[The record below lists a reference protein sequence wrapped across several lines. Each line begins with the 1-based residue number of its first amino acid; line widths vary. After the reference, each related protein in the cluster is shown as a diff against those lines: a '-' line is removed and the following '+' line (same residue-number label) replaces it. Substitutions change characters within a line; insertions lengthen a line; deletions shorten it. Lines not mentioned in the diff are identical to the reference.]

1 MCRPLKVTLGQ
12 AHVCGAYATA
22 FASGN
27 IEDKFQHDHGWVVE
41 RTRRMG

>member
-12 AHVCGAYATA
+12 AHVCGSYATA

-27 IEDKFQHDHGWVVE
+27 IEG
-41 RTRRMG
+41 